1 MKTTRNIIYLIL
13 LISFSLSNNLDFGYS
28 FRYYN
33 DDNIYILLSGQLN
46 DYKSN
51 NFYQSHKIDFITK
64 FDICFGNCEYD
75 TGIGL
80 SSSYGKYHRYKFLQ
94 LSYGLGLGCDYVKNK
109 IMIYSPFDSEISIII
124 KEKIGLSFEGMIYPF
139 LDHQTKKGGL
149 GIGWGLNLKILNI

>member
-1 MKTTRNIIYLIL
+1 MKTTRNISYLVL
-13 LISFSLSNNLDFGYS
+13 LISFSLSNNLDFGFGAKVY
-28 FRYYN
+28 
-33 DDNIYILLSGQLN
+33 DDDGYLLLSGQLT

-51 NFYQSHKIDFITK
+51 NSYQSYKIDSVTNPFLP
-64 FDICFGNCEYD
+64 DA
-75 TGIGL
+75 GIGL
-80 SSSYGKYHRYKFLQ
+80 SFSYGKYHRYKFLQ
-94 LSYGLGLGCDYVKNK
+94 LSYGTGLGFDYVNN